1 MMQQVSVI
9 IFVLCIS
16 VTSSS
21 AAPSYSSSSKSST
34 SASSD
39 LTKKIIKS
47 LAKAVVFSGRESGTK
62 HLRGPMRPVEPL
74 PSNSADIITPIIN
87 LVNNVRDMEHNLKK
101 RTYSYGLMVVG
112 RPLEELTMTQKLVRA
127 ALMPGK
133 YYEDATSAI
142 ANQLNK
148 FVINKPGRDIHRKS
162 KSKRQGAGTA
172 KSLDWGDV
180 ILRLI
185 TLAASSI
192 PTPVVKHW
200 TRKA

>member
-1 MMQQVSVI
+1 MQQVSI
-9 IFVLCIS
+9 ILLVLYIG
-16 VTSSS
+16 VTSLS
-21 AAPSYSSSSKSST
+21 AAPSYSSSSKSS
-34 SASSD
+34 SPSSD

-47 LAKAVVFSGRESGTK
+47 LAKAVVFSGRESGS
-62 HLRGPMRPVEPL
+62 HLRGPMRPVDPL
-74 PSNSADIITPIIN
+74 PANSGDYITPIIN

-133 YYEDATSAI
+133 YYEDATTAI

-148 FVINKPGRDIHRKS
+148 FVINKPSNDIHRKS
-162 KSKRQGAGTA
+162 KSRRPGAGTA
-172 KSLDWGDV
+172 KSFDWGDV

-192 PTPVVKHW
+192 PTPVVKH
-200 TRKA
+200 

>member
-1 MMQQVSVI
+1 MQQVSVI
-9 IFVLCIS
+9 VLVLYIS
-16 VTSSS
+16 ATSSS

-34 SASSD
+34 SSSD
-39 LTKKIIKS
+39 LTKKLIKS
-47 LAKAVVFSGRESGTK
+47 LAKAAVFSGRESSSK
-62 HLRGPMRPVEPL
+62 HLRGPMRPVDPL
-74 PSNSADIITPIIN
+74 PSHSADYIAPIIN
-87 LVNNVRDMEHNLKK
+87 LVNNVREMEHSLKK

-112 RPLEELTMTQKLVRA
+112 RPLEELTMAQKLVRA

-148 FVINKPGRDIHRKS
+148 FVINKPSNEIHRKS
-162 KSKRQGAGTA
+162 KSRRPGAGTA
-172 KSLDWGDV
+172 KSFDWGDV

-192 PTPVVKHW
+192 PTPVVKH
-200 TRKA
+200 